1 MKLESQRKKWLCD
14 SQSGVSLHAVNVSY
28 ISDRVTTLR
37 QEIREL
43 RDLSARYRSQPEHTQ
58 ADQSAYEFQQLRLLH
73 LKHELCDLLKH
84 DFRMRAEGDATG
96 SRPEVEGKTA

>member
-1 MKLESQRKKWLCD
+1 
-14 SQSGVSLHAVNVSY
+14 LHAVNVSY

-58 ADQSAYEFQQLRLLH
+58 ADQSAYELQQLRLLH

-96 SRPEVEGKTA
+96 SRTEVEGKTA